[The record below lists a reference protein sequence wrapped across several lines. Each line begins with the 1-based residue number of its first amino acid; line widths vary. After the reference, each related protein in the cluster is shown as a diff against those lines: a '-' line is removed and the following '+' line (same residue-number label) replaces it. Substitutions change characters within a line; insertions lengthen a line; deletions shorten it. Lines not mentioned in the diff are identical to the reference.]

1 MRSFLGAWIILVLL
15 ASCEDADVRAYTALV
30 KKELSGG
37 QRTDSIFFG
46 IYLGMTPKAF
56 YGHCWE
62 MNKKGLFT
70 DGLNNTAV
78 LYRLNQHEL
87 QYPAA
92 MNFYPDFYKDR
103 LYKMRV
109 VFQYNGWAPW
119 NKKLFADRL
128 LPDVLKLYQ
137 RWYPG
142 GNPFI
147 TMRDPKRGKI
157 YIKIDRNRRIIIGKA
172 DDMQVK
178 ADYTDLLTAQQ
189 ISNQ

>member
-1 MRSFLGAWIILVLL
+1 MRLFFGCLMLIVLHT
-15 ASCEDADVRAYTALV
+15 SCGDADVRAYTALV

-37 QRTDSIFFG
+37 QRTDSIFLG

-62 MNKKGLFT
+62 MNKKGLCT

-92 MNFYPDFYKDR
+92 MNFYPDFYHDK

-119 NKKLFADRL
+119 NKKLHADHL
-128 LPDVLKLYQ
+128 LPDVLKMYQ
-137 RWYPG
+137 
-142 GNPFI
+142 
-147 TMRDPKRGKI
+147 
-157 YIKIDRNRRIIIGKA
+157 
-172 DDMQVK
+172 
-178 ADYTDLLTAQQ
+178 
-189 ISNQ
+189 